1 MQQILSHTPLYV
13 WAILAFLVYRGLAA
27 ARTRE
32 LAPRALFIVP
42 VVMLGLSL
50 QGIVSAFGADGGALL
65 AWLAGMLLVAPPAL
79 RWSGAR
85 IGPGGAAGKVRV
97 AGSWSPLA
105 AMLATFAVK
114 YAVAVAVALRPALM
128 QDAFFA
134 AAVCGLYGMLNGYFI
149 AQLLR
154 DLRQL
159 RALGM
164 PVPAAQ

>member
-42 VVMLGLSL
+42 VLMLGLSL
-50 QGIVSAFGADGGALL
+50 QGIVTAFGAGGGALP
-65 AWLAGMLLVAPPAL
+65 AWVAGAVLVALPAL
-79 RWSGAR
+79 RWSGSR
-85 IGPGGAAGKVRV
+85 IAAAGAAGKVRV

-105 AMLATFAVK
+105 AMLAIFALK
-114 YAVAVAVALRPALM
+114 YAVAVTMALRPALVHE
-128 QDAFFA
+128 ASFG

-149 AQLLR
+149 ARMLR
-154 DLRQL
+154 NLRRL

-164 PVPAAQ
+164 PALAA

>member
-50 QGIVSAFGADGGALL
+50 HGIVSAFGADGGALL

-85 IGPGGAAGKVRV
+85 IGPSGAAGKVRV

-114 YAVAVAVALRPALM
+114 YAVAVSMALRPALV
-128 QDAFFA
+128 QDASFG

-149 AQLLR
+149 ARLLR

-164 PVPAAQ
+164 PVLAAR